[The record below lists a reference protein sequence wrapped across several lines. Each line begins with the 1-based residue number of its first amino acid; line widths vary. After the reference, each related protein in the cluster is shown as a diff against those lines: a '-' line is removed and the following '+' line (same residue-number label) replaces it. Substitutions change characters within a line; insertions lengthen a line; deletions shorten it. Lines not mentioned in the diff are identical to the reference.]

1 MMPYGSVWALV
12 HAHRETEGTALSRD
26 SIRPQ
31 AELHGTMVVA
41 LVRTTVAHE
50 GE

>member
-1 MMPYGSVWALV
+1 MMPYWSVWALV